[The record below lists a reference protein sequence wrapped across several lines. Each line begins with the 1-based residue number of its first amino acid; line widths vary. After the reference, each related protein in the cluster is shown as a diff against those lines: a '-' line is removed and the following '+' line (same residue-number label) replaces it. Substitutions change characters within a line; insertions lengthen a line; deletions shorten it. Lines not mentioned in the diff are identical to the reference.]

1 MPIKGI
7 WDRLIPLIF
16 GPFYQS
22 QLVII
27 SPNLSKEAATHLAPL
42 TNNTNK
48 LGWLPLQTVLWLP
61 FTQFWHLDLNW
72 ILIIVNASLFHLIQ
86 Y

>member
-27 SPNLSKEAATHLAPL
+27 SPNLSKEAATYLAPL

-48 LGWLPLQTVLWLP
+48 LGWLPLQTVLAPLHSVLA
-61 FTQFWHLDLNW
+61 FGLKLD
-72 ILIIVNASLFHLIQ
+72 IDCEC
-86 Y
+86 